1 MKILIAVLILILIG
15 LQIRLWIGTG
25 SYADIDRLNDRVEL
39 QRDENAGLA
48 ELNEELYKEVD
59 ELKTGMDAIEE
70 RARNELGLI
79 KEGETFYLIVED
91 EE

>member
-1 MKILIAVLILILIG
+1 LKILIAALILILIG
-15 LQIRLWIGTG
+15 LQVRLWTGTG
-25 SYADIDRLNDRVEL
+25 SFADIDRLDDRVEV
-39 QRDENAGLA
+39 QAEENAALE
-48 ELNEELYKEVD
+48 ELNDELYKEVD

-79 KEGETFYLIVED
+79 KEGETFFLIVED